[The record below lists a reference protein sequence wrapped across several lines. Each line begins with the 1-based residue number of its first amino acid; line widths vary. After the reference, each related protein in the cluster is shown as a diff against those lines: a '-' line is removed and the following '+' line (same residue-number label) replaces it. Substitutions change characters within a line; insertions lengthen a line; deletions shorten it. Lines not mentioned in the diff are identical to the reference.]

1 MILKGKIT
9 MSQLTRRQQARRESI
24 LEAVRTQL
32 SADGYEGLSM
42 RTIAATAGVSAS
54 TLYEIYSS
62 KENLILH
69 AVRNLLEELAVKEVQ
84 SESGLARFISRLEAI
99 ATLFVASP
107 AAAEALCQLLFQQSQ
122 ESTAREVLLLNAIS
136 ARKSSILE
144 MQSTKELRT
153 DIDVDFYA
161 RSLVSATWGTALLWT
176 KEVVPLSDFR
186 NELVR
191 LSFTI
196 LLPAATKKNRS
207 SILELIAA

>member
-1 MILKGKIT
+1 
-9 MSQLTRRQQARRESI
+9 MSQLTPRQLARRESI
-24 LEAVRTQL
+24 LKAVRTRL
-32 SADGYEGLSM
+32 TADGYDGLSM
-42 RTIAATAGVSAS
+42 RTIAATAKVSAS
-54 TLYEIYSS
+54 TLYEIYTS

-69 AVRNLLEELAVKEVQ
+69 AIRNLLEELAVKEDQV
-84 SESGLARFISRLEAI
+84 EPGLARFISRLEAI
-99 ATLFVASP
+99 ATLFVDSP
-107 AAAEALCQLLFQQSQ
+107 GAAEALCQLLFQQSQ

-144 MQSTKELRT
+144 MQSTKELKA

-176 KEVVPLSDFR
+176 KEVVPLADFR

-207 SILELIAA
+207 RILELIAA